1 MLAAGL
7 DGIEKDLP
15 LPEPVEENL
24 YHFTDEDLTR
34 RNIPTLPAT
43 LGEAIDEM
51 EKSDLVHSALG
62 DHVFEKLIEAQR
74 SEWSDFRRHVSTW
87 ERDRYLGVY

>member
-1 MLAAGL
+1 
-7 DGIEKDLP
+7 
-15 LPEPVEENL
+15 
-24 YHFTDEDLTR
+24 
-34 RNIPTLPAT
+34 
-43 LGEAIDEM
+43 M

-74 SEWSDFRRHVSTW
+74 SEWSDFRRHVSSW